1 MNHDLVEDTEEQ
13 QTISFLQTTLSI
25 AQKRLNEMM
34 AKSINDEAK
43 FQQTI
48 INLQK
53 ENENLK
59 NKEKPIDGNGKSQ
72 IATN

>member
-59 NKEKPIDGNGKSQ
+59 NKERPTDGNGKSQ